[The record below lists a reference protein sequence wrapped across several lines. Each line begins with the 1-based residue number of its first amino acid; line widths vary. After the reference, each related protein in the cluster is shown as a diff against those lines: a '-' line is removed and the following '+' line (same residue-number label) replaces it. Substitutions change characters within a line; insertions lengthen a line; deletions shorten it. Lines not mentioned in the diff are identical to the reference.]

1 MRSDYR
7 VYRYEHL
14 EAPVITA
21 GSAAVLIGAQNGLF
35 PDMGYAVP
43 GEMGGLW
50 AGEKKVCDG
59 FFFAIDDVPLTQ
71 ADACEI
77 HPALTAFHYRMQK
90 EQLHVVRRQ
99 FIPDG
104 VGGCVIE
111 LTVENLRPAPRMVEV
126 SFTVRTDILT
136 AAAAHGEDG
145 MELGRDVG
153 EYDEQEQ
160 AFFARDSRNPWHVVW
175 GADKTCRALQAD
187 LPQTIYGFGNT
198 QGKGINGRLFYR
210 LRIAAGEQKS
220 MRLYIAGGYPSRS
233 KAEEA
238 LTMLRENAETLKDR
252 KQTRIAKLM
261 ENSAATLPSSSIERC
276 LNWAKLYADWLTR
289 DLPRGG
295 CALSCDLPEHPA
307 LYGEGWA
314 RAMETLLPLGGVTQV
329 QKMLHTLV
337 GVSAQA
343 QMAPGRMAR
352 SVSLG
357 GRVTQVGGERES
369 AQFVALVHQ
378 TLLWSGDRAFAEDM
392 LPVTGLCINYLRRS
406 TRSFEDIQ
414 PDMLEDIR
422 AALVGQAYI
431 LRLTG
436 ADDAAIRAL
445 IEKLPAKEEASDE
458 NMTLAQKAM
467 RHGEKAHVERMIG
480 ALGQMV
486 HTAAPGLPGSI
497 RKEDAA
503 PGVLLQARAAYGLV
517 RTAFDSL
524 FGIHPDAGKKEI
536 FWQPHTPIGW
546 EGWQMENVKIGGDL
560 FTVKSE
566 RVSPSHARYTLTTN
580 GQGWR
585 VKVMENGAEKET
597 EVNGE
602 LSLVMED

>member
-14 EAPVITA
+14 EAPVVTA

-35 PDMGYAVP
+35 PDMGYTVS

-50 AGEKKVCDG
+50 AGERKVCDG

-90 EQLHVVRRQ
+90 EQLHVVRSQ

-111 LTVENLRPAPRMVEV
+111 LTIENLRPAPRMVEV
-126 SFTVRTDILT
+126 SYTVRTDIMT
-136 AAAAHGEDG
+136 VAAAHGEDG

-153 EYDEQEQ
+153 EYDEKEQ
-160 AFFARDSRNPWHVVW
+160 AFFARDSRNPWHAVW
-175 GADKTCRALQAD
+175 GADKACRALQAD
-187 LPQTIYGFGNT
+187 LPQTVYGFGNT
-198 QGKGINGRLFYR
+198 QGKGVNGRLFYR
-210 LRIAAGEQKS
+210 MRIASGEQKT
-220 MRLYIAGGYPSRS
+220 MRLYVAGGYPSRS

-238 LTMLRENAETLKDR
+238 LAMLRENAETLKAQ

-261 ENSAATLPSSSIERC
+261 QNSAATLPSASIERS
-276 LNWAKLYADWLTR
+276 LNWTKLYADWLTR

-314 RAMETLLPLGGVTQV
+314 RAMETLLPLGGVAQV

-337 GVSAQA
+337 DVSAQA
-343 QMAPGRMAR
+343 QLAPGRLAR

-392 LPVTGLCINYLRRS
+392 LPVTGLCIHYLRRT
-406 TRSFEDIQ
+406 TRGFEDIQ
-414 PDMLEDIR
+414 PDLVEDIR

-431 LRLTG
+431 LRMTG

-445 IEKLPAKEEASDE
+445 IEKLPAQEEQPEE
-458 NMTLAQKAM
+458 NLTLAQKAM
-467 RHGEKAHVERMIG
+467 RCGEQTHIGRMIG
-480 ALGQMV
+480 KLGQMV

-497 RKEDAA
+497 RTEDAA
-503 PGVLLQARAAYGLV
+503 PGVLLQASAGYGLV
-517 RTAFDSL
+517 RTVFNSL
-524 FGIHPDAGKKEI
+524 FGIRPDAGKKEI
-536 FWQPHTPIGW
+536 FWHPHTPIGW
-546 EGWQMENVKIGGDL
+546 EGWQIENVKIGGDL
-560 FTVKSE
+560 FNVKSE
-566 RVSPSHARYTLTTN
+566 RVSPSQARYTLTTD

-585 VKVMENGAEKET
+585 VKTMENGEIKET

>member
-14 EAPVITA
+14 EAPVVTA

-35 PDMGYAVP
+35 PDMGYTVS

-50 AGEKKVCDG
+50 AGERKVCDG

-90 EQLHVVRRQ
+90 EQLHVVRSQ

-111 LTVENLRPAPRMVEV
+111 LTIENLRPAPRMVEV
-126 SFTVRTDILT
+126 SYTVRTDIMT
-136 AAAAHGEDG
+136 VAAAHGEDG
-145 MELGRDVG
+145 MELGRDVS
-153 EYDEQEQ
+153 EYDEKEQ
-160 AFFARDSRNPWHVVW
+160 AFFARDSRNPWHAVW
-175 GADKTCRALQAD
+175 GADKACRALQAD
-187 LPQTIYGFGNT
+187 LPQTVYGFGNT
-198 QGKGINGRLFYR
+198 QGKGVNGRLFYR
-210 LRIAAGEQKS
+210 MRIAAGEQKT
-220 MRLYIAGGYPSRS
+220 MRLYVAGGYPSRS

-238 LTMLRENAETLKDR
+238 LAMLRENAETLKAQ

-261 ENSAATLPSSSIERC
+261 ENSAATLPSSSIERS
-276 LNWAKLYADWLTR
+276 LNWTKLYADWLTR

-314 RAMETLLPLGGVTQV
+314 RAMETLLPLGGAAQV

-337 GVSAQA
+337 DVSAQA
-343 QMAPGRMAR
+343 QLAPGRLAR

-392 LPVTGLCINYLRRS
+392 LPVTGLCIHYLRRT
-406 TRSFEDIQ
+406 TRGFEDIQ
-414 PDMLEDIR
+414 PDLVEDVR

-431 LRLTG
+431 LHLTG
-436 ADDAAIRAL
+436 AEDAAIRAL
-445 IEKLPAKEEASDE
+445 IEKLPTQEEQPEE
-458 NMTLAQKAM
+458 NLTLAQKAM
-467 RHGEKAHVERMIG
+467 RCGEQAHIGRMIG
-480 ALGQMV
+480 KLGQMV

-497 RKEDAA
+497 RTEDAA
-503 PGVLLQARAAYGLV
+503 PGVLLQASAGYGLV
-517 RTAFDSL
+517 RTVFNSL
-524 FGIHPDAGKKEI
+524 FGIRPDAGKKEI
-536 FWQPHTPIGW
+536 FWHPHTPIGW
-546 EGWQMENVKIGGDL
+546 EGWQIENVKIGGDL
-560 FTVKSE
+560 FNVKSE
-566 RVSPSHARYTLTTN
+566 RVSPSQARYTLTTD

-585 VKVMENGAEKET
+585 VKTMENGEIKET